1 MDIFS
6 PKKGKPVPKLKAKV
20 APMAAAAHAAEATPV
35 YPLPAGFQY
44 ANNNARNMYRH
55 GFKANRP
62 MSNANKA
69 ALATRRRA
77 MIRAARNY
85 GGAAGAAS
93 AATAAAATAA
103 AAAADTAATH
113 RPALQIPNN
122 NNAGGSNGGARKTR
136 RRRTNRRA

>member
-93 AATAAAATAA
+93 AATAATASATE
-103 AAAADTAATH
+103 ADDASSTPSFDAVH
-113 RPALQIPNN
+113 RHDTYSPEPPADRSPRYL
-122 NNAGGSNGGARKTR
+122 
-136 RRRTNRRA
+136 